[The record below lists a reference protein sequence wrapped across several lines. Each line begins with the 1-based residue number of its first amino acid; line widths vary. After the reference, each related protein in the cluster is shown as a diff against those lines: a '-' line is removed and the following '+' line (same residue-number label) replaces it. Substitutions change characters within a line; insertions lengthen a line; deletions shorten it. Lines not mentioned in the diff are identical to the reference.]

1 MMIVATKNRYIYTYT
16 RYQVYVSKAVRLAM
30 VMSEYGLV
38 QMINGPTRV
47 TESSETQID
56 LLFTTD
62 QDLLDRVGCE
72 EPALSDH
79 SLIFG
84 VLANEVVK
92 KRHTLRMVRC
102 FRGCDLDRLV
112 ENLNTAPWHVMDTLE
127 DMDSRWE
134 YWKQL
139 FGEIVD
145 SHIVLKKAR
154 VRRKSLPWIT
164 QEVRAMMRA
173 RSYFCTK
180 AKRGRKVEDW
190 EQYKRLRNRVT
201 QTLKKEKLRYFEG
214 LIEQSAK
221 NPKKAWKEVNR
232 LLGCKNKCGIDSL
245 RVKERVLTDQQDI
258 ADEFGRFF
266 SSVVGVFGEG
276 NGCVDSNGQLLAC
289 ESEFVFDRIEE
300 EDVLKLLCSLDPNKA
315 IGVDRICAKL
325 LRTAGPG
332 ISHSLT
338 SLFNASLKC
347 GKLPNEWKSARITP
361 VPKGGDNEI
370 VGNFRPVSVLP
381 VVVKVFE
388 RLVHQ
393 QLYTYLQENSL
404 LHSTQFG
411 FRPGHSTQDAL
422 VSLVDEWREALD
434 KDMLVGSVFL
444 DFSKAFDMVDH
455 SILLEKLSWYGVRG
469 GELKWFEGYL
479 KGRRQRVC
487 VGGATSEWTDIR
499 RGVPQGSIL
508 GPLLFIL
515 HANDLT
521 QA

>member
-1 MMIVATKNRYIYTYT
+1 
-16 RYQVYVSKAVRLAM
+16 
-30 VMSEYGLV
+30 
-38 QMINGPTRV
+38 MINGPTRV

-201 QTLKKEKLRYFEG
+201 QTLKKEKLRYFES

-232 LLGCKNKCGIDSL
+232 LLGVTNVQNKML
-245 RVKERVLTDQQDI
+245 NEKEK
-258 ADEFGRFF
+258 
-266 SSVVGVFGEG
+266 GV
-276 NGCVDSNGQLLAC
+276 
-289 ESEFVFDRIEE
+289 
-300 EDVLKLLCSLDPNKA
+300 
-315 IGVDRICAKL
+315 
-325 LRTAGPG
+325 
-332 ISHSLT
+332 
-338 SLFNASLKC
+338 
-347 GKLPNEWKSARITP
+347 
-361 VPKGGDNEI
+361 
-370 VGNFRPVSVLP
+370 
-381 VVVKVFE
+381 
-388 RLVHQ
+388 
-393 QLYTYLQENSL
+393 
-404 LHSTQFG
+404 
-411 FRPGHSTQDAL
+411 
-422 VSLVDEWREALD
+422 
-434 KDMLVGSVFL
+434 
-444 DFSKAFDMVDH
+444 
-455 SILLEKLSWYGVRG
+455 
-469 GELKWFEGYL
+469 
-479 KGRRQRVC
+479 
-487 VGGATSEWTDIR
+487 
-499 RGVPQGSIL
+499 
-508 GPLLFIL
+508 
-515 HANDLT
+515 
-521 QA
+521 